1 MDSESDINNENILAK
16 KNSSGYTPAHIAVKK
31 LKLGLL
37 EALIEAGAP
46 VDIPDNNGE
55 TPLLT
60 ALHMDDTDMASLL
73 VQVYFFITKSM
84 IHIKEFQFFHIDF
97 SLHANNENF

>member
-1 MDSESDINNENILAK
+1 MAR
-16 KNSSGYTPAHIAVKK
+16 KNRDGYTPAHVAVKK

-46 VDIPDNNGE
+46 VDLPDNNGE

-60 ALHMDDTDMASLL
+60 ALNMNDSEAASLL
-73 VQVYFFITKSM
+73 AQVFLFPFQQVRSFKYEIEFNCTDLFPGISHKTSGQKIT
-84 IHIKEFQFFHIDF
+84 
-97 SLHANNENF
+97 